1 MSISIKVVH
10 VTWRLISHGCGHES
24 SPRHHLAEKTSKT
37 QCSSK
42 TKRDSEARGWN
53 KLRWKWQ
60 LKIQTCHCH
69 GAMLNIYVHSFVM
82 HVYLHVPV
90 VHDGIHRS
98 LRLHSR
104 LIPVSPGKK
113 SSGVWW
119 HLKDLWWHLK
129 ADTWAGVQLEG
140 YSALAKLY
148 SIKKISLYQSNSIL
162 WFLYHMNHAMQHW
175 HLPFL
180 LVLCLL
186 SCLGLVPAG
195 SLLWIGDSSSQMF
208 PSSPLL

>member
-10 VTWRLISHGCGHES
+10 VTWRLLSHGCGHES
-24 SPRHHLAEKTSKT
+24 SPRQHLAEKTSKT
-37 QCSSK
+37 PCSSK

-60 LKIQTCHCH
+60 WKIQTCHCH

-98 LRLHSR
+98 MRLHSR

-148 SIKKISLYQSNSIL
+148 SIKKKYPYIKVTVFFDFCFTWTMPCSTDT
-162 WFLYHMNHAMQHW
+162 FL
-175 HLPFL
+175 F
-180 LVLCLL
+180 C
-186 SCLGLVPAG
+186 
-195 SLLWIGDSSSQMF
+195 
-208 PSSPLL
+208 